1 MFHTRRVGPRRAF
14 PFRVERAVVRL
25 VDTTDCDLFAL
36 LNSEGATASGG
47 ASAGGGD
54 KTAAV
59 DALLFLAVP
68 SPVPA
73 RRVFLFVA
81 AVVLLPLVVVIVL
94 RRITLRSSRA
104 SCSATPRKPV
114 SAASRLRSS
123 ANDSAPEASRSRV
136 RKTACASR
144 RPADAAVGRRWATC
158 AASEQ
163 GDDNGPGAAGDDSLS
178 PLNSTTR
185 RLGSTRRVFSIRSSS
200 KVRSMRNSGGWCRR
214 GRDPDP

>member
-14 PFRVERAVVRL
+14 PFGSSAVVRL
-25 VDTTDCDLFAL
+25 VDTRTVTLRAAQL
-36 LNSEGATASGG
+36 GRRHRLRR

-54 KTAAV
+54 KIAAV
-59 DALLFLAVP
+59 DALLFLALP

-144 RPADAAVGRRWATC
+144 RPSRCRCSAARWATC
-158 AASEQ
+158 AASES
-163 GDDNGPGAAGDDSLS
+163 GSDDNGPGAAGSDSLS
-178 PLNSTTR
+178 PSSTASPDASAR
-185 RLGSTRRVFSIRSSS
+185 RAASFRSA
-200 KVRSMRNSGGWCRR
+200 RPAR
-214 GRDPDP
+214 